1 MLSFNFNFSTVKVEL
16 DNVEQSRKDLREGYN
31 IQYMY
36 KVDTPLSTVERK
48 NPQIVGV
55 FFVLCTPLGI
65 NSLSVLMRFRTR

>member
-1 MLSFNFNFSTVKVEL
+1 MSFNFNFSTVKVEL

-48 NPQIVGV
+48 NPQIVGH
-55 FFVLCTPLGI
+55 FFIFSI
-65 NSLSVLMRFRTR
+65 N